1 MAKRRRRYDE
11 KKIHR
16 KDKRS
21 RHGHRRQEEKDV
33 FKEESHVERRP
44 PKISS
49 QKKKDMS
56 VIISAIIVIVILAG
70 GYIFYTNYYD
80 TYFGE
85 DNDGSNDDNNII
97 PNQPSNGNGN
107 GNGNDYY
114 NVPSFQTSDPG
125 NSVAII
131 EVKDYGVIVVELFN
145 NKNVQ
150 VTVDNFLDYARRNFY
165 DGLIFHRVIDGFM
178 IQGGGFTP
186 DLTEKNIPADKG
198 PIPLEIDQTL
208 KHLDGSIA
216 MARTN
221 DPNSATCQF
230 FINDGAQP
238 GLEPGGADSNG
249 YAVFGQVVAGME
261 IVRQISAVETGSEGY
276 YDDVPVNDVIIR
288 KVYEYFGPTV

>member
-1 MAKRRRRYDE
+1 MAKRRRRFDE

-21 RHGHRRQEEKDV
+21 RHRHKHEEEKDDY
-33 FKEESHVERRP
+33 EEKSHVERRP
-44 PKISS
+44 PKMSS
-49 QKKKDMS
+49 QKKKDLS
-56 VIISAIIVIVILAG
+56 VIVSAIIVIVILAG

-80 TYFGE
+80 TYFG
-85 DNDGSNDDNNII
+85 DNENGSNNSNNII
-97 PNQPSNGNGN
+97 PNQPSNNGGN

-114 NVPSFQTSDPG
+114 NVPNFQTSDPG

-131 EVKDYGVIVVELFN
+131 EVRDYGVIVVELFS

-150 VTVDNFLDYARRNFY
+150 GTVDNFLDYARRGFY
-165 DGLIFHRVIDGFM
+165 NGLIFHRVIDGFM
-178 IQGGGFTP
+178 IQGGGFTT
-186 DLTEKNIPADKG
+186 DLTEKSIPADKG

-216 MARTN
+216 MARTS

-238 GLEPGGADSNG
+238 SLEPGGVDSNG
-249 YAVFGQVVAGME
+249 YAVFGKVVAGIE
-261 IVRQISAVETGSEGY
+261 IVRQISEVETHTEGY
-276 YDDVPVNDVIIR
+276 YDDVPVDDVIINR
-288 KVYEYFGPTV
+288 VYEYFGPTA